1 MGSIW
6 CHSIRVFP
14 DFSGAAKFGPMLP
27 KLLRCRDL
35 PPRAA
40 NTHSDHGTGTVEIPL
55 TESLH
60 RLRLQGRGDE
70 GSDLQWTGRERK
82 RFTFHVPSSRTSP
95 TSNSVHR
102 PLLKVAPLRVLAP
115 KDLHCSVANSSA
127 SSRRP
132 ACRLALRAC
141 AAYDRRWDDQRR
153 TRALAAAR
161 KGALGCSQ
169 FQASLPIHLAGIGN
183 QRVRPP
189 GA

>member
-1 MGSIW
+1 VGSIW

-115 KDLHCSVANSSA
+115 KDLHCSVGQLVRFLAATRLPVELCEHVQRMTDAGMISA
-127 SSRRP
+127 E
-132 ACRLALRAC
+132 
-141 AAYDRRWDDQRR
+141 
-153 TRALAAAR
+153 RALSQQRERELWAAVSSKHHSPSTLR
-161 KGALGCSQ
+161 E
-169 FQASLPIHLAGIGN
+169 
-183 QRVRPP
+183 
-189 GA
+189 